1 MIDNDSLATI
11 VITLLT
17 VLGSAGAW
25 KYYESKLKLKH
36 KADERKT
43 EEHVLFRE
51 DLRERIIRLE
61 KKLAEKDREK
71 DELQK
76 QIMDLTA
83 QLTEYKIRLEY
94 LEKENKKLRN

>member
-1 MIDNDSLATI
+1 MIENDSLLTI

-25 KYYESKLKLKH
+25 KYYESKLRLKH
-36 KADERKT
+36 KITERNT
-43 EEHVLFRE
+43 EEHILFRE
-51 DLRERIIRLE
+51 DLRDRILRLE
-61 KKLAEKDREK
+61 KKIAEKDREK
-71 DELQK
+71 DELQR

-83 QLTEYKIRLEY
+83 QLTEYKVRLEY

>member
-1 MIDNDSLATI
+1 MIENDSLVTI
-11 VITLLT
+11 VITLFT

-36 KADERKT
+36 KINERHT

-51 DLRERIIRLE
+51 DLRERIARLE
-61 KKLAEKDREK
+61 KKIAEKDKEK

-76 QIMDLTA
+76 QIRELTA
-83 QLTEYKIRLEY
+83 QLAEYKVRLEY
-94 LEKENKKLRN
+94 LEKENKRLRN

>member
-1 MIDNDSLATI
+1 MIENDSLATI

-25 KYYESKLKLKH
+25 KYYEYKLKLKH

-51 DLRERIIRLE
+51 DLRERIARLE
-61 KKLAEKDREK
+61 KKLAEKDKEK